1 MALSLSFTDTFQ
13 RLDAMG
19 LTDVLLPFLLI
30 FSIVFAVLNKAKL
43 FGKDKKNIDVIV
55 ALVIALLV
63 VIPHVTGTY
72 PPGGDVVEI
81 MNNAIPNVSIVI
93 VAIVMLLIMIGVFGV
108 NLDIAGSS
116 LGGIIALLAA
126 LIVFFIFGRSAG
138 WFGKNLPPWLG
149 FLNNPDTM
157 ALIVVLLVFGI
168 IVAFV
173 TGDDDNRAGE
183 GFMDFFNEI
192 GKSLTRHK

>member
-1 MALSLSFTDTFQ
+1 MALGLNFVDTFQ

-19 LTDVLLPFLLI
+19 LTDVMLPFLLI
-30 FSIVFAVLNKAKL
+30 FSIVFAVLNKAKI

-63 VIPHVTGTY
+63 VIPHVTGAY

-81 MNNAIPNVSIVI
+81 MNNAIPHVSIVI
-93 VAIVMLLIMIGVFGV
+93 IGIVMLLIMIGVFGV
-108 NLDIAGSS
+108 NIDLAGSS
-116 LGGIIALLAA
+116 LGGMVALFAA
-126 LIVFFIFGRSAG
+126 LVVFFIFGRSAG
-138 WFGKNLPPWLG
+138 WFGGNIPPWLG
-149 FLNNPDTM
+149 FLNNPDTI

-173 TGDDDNRAGE
+173 TGEDEGNAGK
-183 GFMDFFNEI
+183 GIMDFFDEI
-192 GKSLTRHK
+192 GKSVRKH

>member
-1 MALSLSFTDTFQ
+1 MAISLSFADTFQ

-19 LTDVLLPFLLI
+19 LTDVMLPFLLI
-30 FSIVFAVLNKAKL
+30 FSIVFAVLNKAKI

-63 VIPHVTGTY
+63 VKPHVTGAY

-81 MNNAIPNVSIVI
+81 MNNAIPHVSIVI
-93 VAIVMLLIMIGVFGV
+93 IGIVMLLIMIGVFGV
-108 NLDIAGSS
+108 NIDLAGSS
-116 LGGIIALLAA
+116 LGGIVALLAA
-126 LIVFFIFGRSAG
+126 LIVFFIFGKSAG
-138 WFGKNLPPWLG
+138 WFGGNLPSWLG
-149 FLNNPDTM
+149 FLNNPDTL

-173 TGDDDNRAGE
+173 TGEDEGNAGK
-183 GFMDFFNEI
+183 GIMDFFDEI
-192 GKSLTRHK
+192 GKSVKRH